1 MTGTGYLL
9 KLFARWATITF
20 SISLALF
27 LLAGTAQIASLRNYI
42 VTFSAFL
49 LATHREAERQADLL
63 LACHSLRPWRLEPWR
78 SYASIR
84 SVLFQLL
91 CAGPAFSSS
100 QQPSPSKCGQ
110 WWLIRFS
117 RLTFACSQSANT
129 GSSAA
134 GPIAFFD
141 ILAISPCWL
150 PYLPARW
157 PSVPGWHWR
166 PPSHFAS

>member
-1 MTGTGYLL
+1 MTSTGYLL

-49 LATHREAERQADLL
+49 LATMLGVDPGLAKERLTYLREPERQADLL
-63 LACHSLRPWRLEPWR
+63 LVCHSLRPWRLEPWR

-84 SVLFQLL
+84 SVLFQLP

-100 QQPSPSKCGQ
+100 
-110 WWLIRFS
+110 
-117 RLTFACSQSANT
+117 
-129 GSSAA
+129 
-134 GPIAFFD
+134 
-141 ILAISPCWL
+141 
-150 PYLPARW
+150 
-157 PSVPGWHWR
+157 
-166 PPSHFAS
+166 